1 LSSLPPLS
9 WGGLSFTVAHIPV
22 FPASSILGRSVLHSS
37 PYPILTNLF
46 LKERKATLLLTSC
59 VTPLYWL
66 GLCVNLIQAGV
77 ITEKGN
83 ASMRSSCGAFSQLV
97 INLGGPFVG
106 DAIPGLVVLGSI
118 RKQAEQARGSKPGS
132 NILPL
137 TYVSSSPDFLWW
149 WTAMWKCKLNKPFPP
164 QLISWSWCL
173 YKNRNPD

>member
-1 LSSLPPLS
+1 MNDSKVPLLTTLWLKNLHLSSLPPLS

-97 INLGGPFVG
+97 INGGSSFWVMPSLG
-106 DAIPGLVVLGSI
+106 
-118 RKQAEQARGSKPGS
+118 
-132 NILPL
+132 
-137 TYVSSSPDFLWW
+137 W
-149 WTAMWKCKLNKPFPP
+149 
-164 QLISWSWCL
+164 
-173 YKNRNPD
+173 